1 MTPRKIF
8 PTIEAPRAE
17 ERPVED
23 TRHGITR
30 IDEYAWLRADNW
42 QEVFRNPSVLD
53 PAIRTHLEAENVYH
67 TALMEDTAA
76 LREKLFAEMKGRI
89 KEDDSSVPMKD
100 GPYAYGMAF
109 RTGGE
114 QPRFFRI
121 PREGGAEEVLLDG
134 DKEAEGKAY
143 FRIGGADHS
152 PDHARFLW
160 GYDDKGSEFFT
171 LKVRDLASGEDM
183 ADLVADTGGSGTWDA
198 DAKGFFYTRLDANHR
213 PSKIFYHTLGTDT
226 TSDRL

>member
-1 MTPRKIF
+1 CQAGEDRHLNGTGRHDPTGPAHLFQRASMTPRKIF

-100 GPYAYGMAF
+100 
-109 RTGGE
+109 
-114 QPRFFRI
+114 
-121 PREGGAEEVLLDG
+121 
-134 DKEAEGKAY
+134 
-143 FRIGGADHS
+143 
-152 PDHARFLW
+152 
-160 GYDDKGSEFFT
+160 
-171 LKVRDLASGEDM
+171 
-183 ADLVADTGGSGTWDA
+183 
-198 DAKGFFYTRLDANHR
+198 
-213 PSKIFYHTLGTDT
+213 
-226 TSDRL
+226 